1 MLAKSLVKLWK
12 DNPEK
17 IKDIYNEGGQG
28 GFGGGP
34 DYWLDLQPG
43 WMNEDGTHGVPN
55 YTAADVVREFK
66 ESVQPCDMGKD
77 GQPCCM

>member
-17 IKDIYNEGGQG
+17 IKDIYNEGGRG
-28 GFGGGP
+28 GFGDGP
-34 DYWLDLQPG
+34 DYWVDLQPG
-43 WMNEDGTHGVPN
+43 WMNEDVTHSVHN

-66 ESVQPCDMGKD
+66 ESGQPCDMGKD

>member
-17 IKDIYNEGGQG
+17 IKDIYNEGGRG

-43 WMNEDGTHGVPN
+43 LMNEDGTHGVHN